1 MEKSRIEQLK
11 ERMEIYTQSHSGDRR
26 AIQIW
31 LEATSCI
38 ARELTPDYNTL
49 ESRMHA
55 LEFPEEYRG

>member
-11 ERMEIYTQSHSGDRR
+11 ERMESYTQSHSGDRR

-38 ARELTPDYNTL
+38 ARELTPDYNAL
-49 ESRMHA
+49 ESRMYT
-55 LEFPEEYRG
+55 LEFPKEHRD